1 MAQRNSPDFSRTDD
15 LIQPSHHFDI
25 RTLWHILLEHGWII
39 AICFAASAL
48 LSAAYIQRTPQVYA
62 ATVRL
67 QVEQEEQRVMKIE
80 KVHQE
85 DLRSLEILRT
95 IEQTLQSRAVLER
108 VIDFLQLGRD
118 ERFVSPLAGQP
129 SREQLVN
136 ALSGMVDV
144 RLQRGTRLIVVRVIH
159 TNPVLTEKIANAL
172 VKQFMQMNLEYHVSA
187 SQSANEILLEEAQ
200 THKKKLQE
208 SENALQ
214 AYREKIQSISLEANQ
229 NLVLLRLKELSARL
243 TEAESMRLR
252 LAIQNAQVEAAGENV
267 HSLMVIPV
275 VATDTA
281 VMEARSAISRLE
293 SEFAN
298 LRQRYLPKHPK
309 FIQAVS
315 QLEEW
320 RNIYTNAVLKVPRT
334 LQAAYESALAAE
346 QAAKKAFDEQEQEA
360 LALNK
365 LSIQYN
371 VLARDV
377 ESDRALYES
386 ILNRLK
392 ETSLMKE
399 IQTDKIRIIEPAY
412 IPGLPFSPNK
422 KKILAVGLLAG
433 IVGGMLIAL
442 GLSSLDTS
450 IKTVDQA
457 EEILA
462 LPVLSA
468 IPQIKA
474 IQRKKRSLIVSEEAK
489 SPGAEAFRSLRTSL
503 SMLGREEDRRTFLFT
518 SALPQEGKTFCSLN
532 YAVSLAQQGLR
543 TVVIDGDLRRPAVE
557 ETILGKRVRSVGVS
571 DYLTRK
577 KMFDEI
583 VQATDTPNFSYISA
597 GTTAPNPAELLAQR
611 GFDSL
616 IEEALRQFDRV
627 VVDSAP
633 IHAVSDTLL
642 MLGQI
647 QTVCLVLRACKTPR
661 KGIARAILM
670 LQKANAPLG
679 GLILNRQPRRK
690 LGGYYYDPY
699 YNYAYQAKYAE
710 KGVYGA

>member
-1 MAQRNSPDFSRTDD
+1 MPDSNSPDFLRTDD
-15 LIQPSHHFDI
+15 LIQPAHQFDI
-25 RTLWHILLEHGWII
+25 RTLWHTLLEHGWII
-39 AICFAASAL
+39 AICFAVAAL
-48 LSAAYIQRTPQVYA
+48 LSAAYIQRAPQIYA
-62 ATVRL
+62 ATVKL

-80 KVHQE
+80 KVQQE

-95 IEQTLQSRAVLER
+95 IEQNLQSRAVLER
-108 VIDFLQLGRD
+108 VIDFLQLAKD

-136 ALSGMVDV
+136 ALSRMVDV
-144 RLQRGTRLIVVRVIH
+144 RLQRGTRLIVVRVVH

-172 VKQFMQMNLEYHVSA
+172 VKQFMQMNLEYHVTS
-187 SQSANEILLEEAQ
+187 SQSANEVLLEEAQ
-200 THKKKLQE
+200 THKKKVEQ
-208 SENALQ
+208 SENALH
-214 AYREKIQSISLEANQ
+214 AYREKIQSISLEENQ
-229 NLVLLRLKELSARL
+229 NLVLLRLKELSARVI
-243 TEAESMRLR
+243 EAESTRLG
-252 LAIQNAQVEAAGENV
+252 LAIQNAQIEAARGNV
-267 HSLMVIPV
+267 HALMVIPSV
-275 VATDTA
+275 SSDPA

-309 FIQAVS
+309 YIQAVS
-315 QLEEW
+315 QIEEW
-320 RNIYTNAVLKVPRT
+320 RNIFTNSVLKVPLT

-346 QAAKKAFDEQEQEA
+346 QSAKTAFAEQEQEA
-360 LALNK
+360 LTLNK

-371 VLARDV
+371 VLAREV

-386 ILNRLK
+386 IINRLK
-392 ETSLMKE
+392 ETSLIKE
-399 IQTDKIRIIEPAY
+399 IQTDKVRIIEPAY
-412 IPGLPFSPNK
+412 APGMPFSPNK
-422 KKILAVGLLAG
+422 PKIVAIGLLAG
-433 IVGGMLIAL
+433 LVGGILIAL
-442 GLSSLDTS
+442 GLGSLDTS

-457 EEILA
+457 EEILG

-468 IPQIKA
+468 IPQISEIK
-474 IQRKKRSLIVSEEAK
+474 RKKTSLVVSEDAK
-489 SPGAEAFRSLRTSL
+489 SSGAEAFRSLRTSL

-518 SALPQEGKTFCSLN
+518 SALPQEGKTFCSIN

-543 TVVIDGDLRRPAVE
+543 TLIIDGDLRRPAVE
-557 ETILGKRVRSVGVS
+557 ETILGKRRRNVGVT

-577 KMFDEI
+577 KTFSEI
-583 VQATDTPNFSYISA
+583 IQATPIANFSYISA

-611 GFDSL
+611 GFESL
-616 IEEALRQFDRV
+616 IEEALREFDRV

-647 QTVCLVLRACKTPR
+647 QTVCVVLRACKTPR
-661 KGIARAILM
+661 KAIARAILM
-670 LQKANAPLG
+670 LQKARAPLG

-690 LGGYYYDPY
+690 IGGYYYDPY
-699 YNYAYQAKYAE
+699 YNYSYQANYSE